1 MKKLGTKC
9 KYIESTNL
17 SRLQKDKLMKHSDHH
32 TIKHIK
38 SMVNNIKKGKS
49 FIQSHKIAQLKVGK

>member
-1 MKKLGTKC
+1 
-9 KYIESTNL
+9 
-17 SRLQKDKLMKHSDHH
+17 MKHSDHH

-38 SMVNNIKKGKS
+38 SMVKDIKKGKS